1 MDAGASGITVMADDV
16 NENKPLERAAPA
28 ANLAAVTAPFTISA
42 VLICMAVFDAV
53 EITPEAS
60 KVNDGIVLAE
70 PNTFDVTL
78 LATAISD
85 GDTLVKDIIVL
96 Y

>member
-1 MDAGASGITVMADDV
+1 VPFFYIPDNIKILGKGGVTAFASSLAD
-16 NENKPLERAAPA
+16 
-28 ANLAAVTAPFTISA
+28 VTAPFTISA

-85 GDTLVKDIIVL
+85 GATRVNDIIVL
-96 Y
+96 

>member
-1 MDAGASGITVMADDV
+1 MLPVILVLATAAIFASLT
-16 NENKPLERAAPA
+16 E
-28 ANLAAVTAPFTISA
+28 PFTISA
-42 VLICMAVFDAV
+42 VLICMVVFDAV

-85 GDTLVKDIIVL
+85 GATLVKDIIVL